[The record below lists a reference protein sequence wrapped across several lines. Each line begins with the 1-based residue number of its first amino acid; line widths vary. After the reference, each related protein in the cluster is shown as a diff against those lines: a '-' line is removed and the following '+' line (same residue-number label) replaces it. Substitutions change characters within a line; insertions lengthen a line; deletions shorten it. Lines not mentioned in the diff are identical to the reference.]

1 MTALKR
7 KGILYL
13 LSGAL
18 LAVILLLSSC
28 GEGQTE
34 KSYDYLVTFNYNIGS
49 LDATCPDQYLG
60 VKSGGLVGIQPGF
73 SDDFRLSPVSGYYI
87 EGWYTAKLDSD
98 GNPRVDSGTGRVI
111 LDRKWSFESDKV
123 SADMTLYANLLRQ
136 SNLLYVDIETG
147 ETVMTSIGTPGGTL
161 NKPMSLFAPKKE
173 GYTLL
178 GYYKDA
184 EKTEAFAWPF
194 TYTDGDS
201 RVYVDFI
208 EGDWTIV
215 STADEMKNAIAS
227 GENIYLASDIDFTGK
242 TWVSTKYNAKTEG
255 NGHTVSG
262 ITLNTEGNRNKK
274 SGFSLFTTLG
284 ENAEFRNVT
293 FDGVSVTFRATLMGE
308 YKVALLAEEIK
319 TGAKFDHFTLNG
331 TLTYDIAAAP
341 TSTVAKVAVTDGTRA
356 EDITDSVFNV
366 TLRDING

>member
-1 MTALKR
+1 
-7 KGILYL
+7 
-13 LSGAL
+13 
-18 LAVILLLSSC
+18 
-28 GEGQTE
+28 
-34 KSYDYLVTFNYNIGS
+34 
-49 LDATCPDQYLG
+49 
-60 VKSGGLVGIQPGF
+60 
-73 SDDFRLSPVSGYYI
+73 
-87 EGWYTAKLDSD
+87 
-98 GNPRVDSGTGRVI
+98 
-111 LDRKWSFESDKV
+111 
-123 SADMTLYANLLRQ
+123 
-136 SNLLYVDIETG
+136 
-147 ETVMTSIGTPGGTL
+147 
-161 NKPMSLFAPKKE
+161 
-173 GYTLL
+173 
-178 GYYKDA
+178 
-184 EKTEAFAWPF
+184 
-194 TYTDGDS
+194 
-201 RVYVDFI
+201 
-208 EGDWTIV
+208 
-215 STADEMKNAIAS
+215 MKNAIAS